1 MEEDIKTTLEVTKVA
16 TDSKTI
22 TRETTQVAILLDL
35 MLWVVVVDLQR
46 MDKRMMSLKYI
57 TMKSKALLPREL
69 QTIRANLLEL
79 RVEVLIMEEWKL

>member
-1 MEEDIKTTLEVTKVA
+1 MEEDIKTTLEVTKVG
-16 TDSKTI
+16 TDRKTI

-79 RVEVLIMEEWKL
+79 RVEVLIMEE

>member
-79 RVEVLIMEEWKL
+79 RVEVLIMEE

>member
-35 MLWVVVVDLQR
+35 MLWVVVDLQR

-79 RVEVLIMEEWKL
+79 RVEVLIMEE

>member
-35 MLWVVVVDLQR
+35 MLWVVVVDLQP
-46 MDKRMMSLKYI
+46 SAQ
-57 TMKSKALLPREL
+57 SP
-69 QTIRANLLEL
+69 LEPTPTPS
-79 RVEVLIMEEWKL
+79 

>member
-46 MDKRMMSLKYI
+46 MDKRRMSLKYI

-79 RVEVLIMEEWKL
+79 RVEVLIMEE

>member
-1 MEEDIKTTLEVTKVA
+1 MEEDIKTTLEVTKVG

-35 MLWVVVVDLQR
+35 MLWVVVDLQR
-46 MDKRMMSLKYI
+46 MDKRRMSPRYI

-69 QTIRANLLEL
+69 QTIRANPLEL
-79 RVEVLIMEEWKL
+79 RVEVLIMEE

>member
-1 MEEDIKTTLEVTKVA
+1 MEEDIKTTLEVTKVG
-16 TDSKTI
+16 TDRKTI

-35 MLWVVVVDLQR
+35 MLWVVVDLQR

-79 RVEVLIMEEWKL
+79 RVEVLIMEE